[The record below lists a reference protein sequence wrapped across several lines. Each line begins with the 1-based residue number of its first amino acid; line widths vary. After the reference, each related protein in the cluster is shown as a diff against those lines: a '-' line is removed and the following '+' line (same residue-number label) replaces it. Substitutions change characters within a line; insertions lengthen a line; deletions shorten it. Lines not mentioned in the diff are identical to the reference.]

1 MKTIVGLFDHFS
13 EAEATVRE
21 LERAG
26 YDRNDI
32 SMVANES
39 ARAYGR
45 TTTAGGDTG
54 TAEGAGTGAVI
65 GGVAGGAAGLI
76 ASLAGLAIPG
86 IGPILAAGP
95 LVAALTG
102 AGVGAVAGGL
112 IGALTTAGVPEEHAR
127 YYEEGVRR
135 GGTLVTVSA
144 SDADAD
150 EVMDIMNRHNPVD
163 IEDRASQ
170 WGGTG
175 AGAARTTVGSSDRAM
190 SGTAQT
196 GEWRDTGY
204 AGSTGSSGITARP
217 TAGTGQTTAASS
229 GSFASATSSAG
240 ASAAAGA
247 AETQNLHDEK
257 SIPVVEEELK
267 VGKRE
272 VERGGIRVYSRMEEK
287 PVAEQ
292 VTLRE
297 ERVNVE
303 RRPVDR
309 PATAGDFNQ
318 AFKEGTIE
326 VTERVEQPVVQKEA
340 RVVEEVVV
348 GKDAT
353 ERTETVRDTIKKT
366 DVQVEQVGAAAGAG
380 NFDRFES
387 EYRSNFQQSF
397 PGGEYTYDQVKPV
410 YRYGHS
416 LADEYKGKDWN
427 TVEND
432 ARRRWE
438 ERNPGTWDKFKNAA
452 RYAWDRA
459 RDKVS

>member
-1 MKTIVGLFDHFS
+1 VGGI
-13 EAEATVRE
+13 
-21 LERAG
+21 AG
-26 YDRNDI
+26 
-32 SMVANES
+32 VL
-39 ARAYGR
+39 
-45 TTTAGGDTG
+45 
-54 TAEGAGTGAVI
+54 I
-65 GGVAGGAAGLI
+65 GVGVML
-76 ASLAGLAIPG
+76 IPG
-86 IGPILAAGP
+86 VGPILAAGP
-95 LVAALTG
+95 LVATLTG

-150 EVMDIMNRHNPVD
+150 EVMEIMNRHNPVD

-170 WGGTG
+170 WGSGATAATAG
-175 AGAARTTVGSSDRAM
+175 ASSRAPAGAAGS
-190 SGTAQT
+190 

-204 AGSTGSSGITARP
+204 PGTTGSSGITARP
-217 TAGTGQTTAASS
+217 AAGTTQSQTTAAP
-229 GSFASATSSAG
+229 ARATAAASSAQ
-240 ASAAAGA
+240 
-247 AETQNLHDEK
+247 TQNLQGEQA
-257 SIPVVEEELK
+257 IPVVEEELR

-287 PVAEQ
+287 PVEEK
-292 VTLRE
+292 VNLRE
-297 ERVNVE
+297 ETVRVE
-303 RRPVDR
+303 RHAVDR
-309 PATAGDFNQ
+309 PATSGDFKD

-326 VTERVEQPVVQKEA
+326 VTEHVEQPVVQKQA

-348 GKDAT
+348 GKEAT
-353 ERTETVRDTIKKT
+353 ERTETVRDTVRKT
-366 DVQVEQVGAAAGAG
+366 DVQVDRLGAGAATGATAGAG
-380 NFDRFES
+380 DFDRYES

-416 LADEYKGKDWN
+416 LADENKGKDWN
-427 TVEND
+427 AVETD

-438 ERNPGTWDKFKNAA
+438 ERNPGTWDKFRNAA

-459 RDKVS
+459 RDKIS

>member
-26 YDRNDI
+26 YDRSDI

-39 ARAYGR
+39 ARTSSH
-45 TTTAGGDTG
+45 TTTSSDTDSG
-54 TAEGAGTGAVI
+54 AAEGAGTGAVI

-150 EVMDIMNRHNPVD
+150 EVMEIMNRHNPVD

-170 WGGTG
+170 WTGSTAATG
-175 AGAARTTVGSSDRAM
+175 AGAAGSAM
-190 SGTAQT
+190 AGSASG

-217 TAGTGQTTAASS
+217 TTEAATSTTAS
-229 GSFASATSSAG
+229 TSSAA
-240 ASAAAGA
+240 ASGG
-247 AETQNLHDEK
+247 TSNLQGEQA
-257 SIPVVEEELK
+257 IPVVEEELR

-272 VERGGIRVYSRMEEK
+272 VERGGIRVYTRMEEK
-287 PVAEQ
+287 PVEEQ
-292 VTLRE
+292 VSLRE
-297 ERVNVE
+297 ERVQVD

-309 PATAGDFNQ
+309 PATAGDVDK
-318 AFKEGTIE
+318 AFQEGTIE
-326 VTERVEQPVVQKEA
+326 VTERVEQPVVQKQA

-348 GKDAT
+348 GKEAT
-353 ERTETVRDTIKKT
+353 ERTETVRDTVRKT
-366 DVQVEQVGAAAGAG
+366 DVQVEQVGAGSASGSTD
-380 NFDRFES
+380 FDRYES
-387 EYRSNFQQSF
+387 DYRSNFQQSF

-410 YRYGHS
+410 YRYGHT
-416 LADEYKGKDWN
+416 LAGEYQGKDWN
-427 TVEND
+427 TVESD

-452 RYAWDRA
+452 RYAWDKA

>member
-1 MKTIVGLFDHFS
+1 MKTIVGLFDNFS
-13 EAEATVRE
+13 EAEAVVRY

-26 YDRNDI
+26 YDRTDMSI
-32 SMVANES
+32 VANEV
-39 ARAYGR
+39 ARGSTR
-45 TTTAGGDTG
+45 TTTAAGADNA
-54 TAEGAGTGAVI
+54 AEGAGTGAII
-65 GGVAGGAAGLI
+65 GGVTGGMAGLI

-86 IGPILAAGP
+86 IGPVIAAGP

-112 IGALTTAGVPEEHAR
+112 IGALTSAGVPEEHAR

-150 EVMDIMNRHNPVD
+150 EVMEIMNRHNPID
-163 IEDRASQ
+163 IEDRAAEWRQ
-170 WGGTG
+170 TGFTG
-175 AGAARTTVGSSDRAM
+175 AAATRPAAAATS
-190 SGTAQT
+190 

-204 AGSTGSSGITARP
+204 PGAPGSSGITAKP
-217 TAGTGQTTAASS
+217 V
-229 GSFASATSSAG
+229 ASATAPEG
-240 ASAAAGA
+240 ASTAAAARNEKLEG
-247 AETQNLHDEK
+247 QK
-257 SIPVVEEELK
+257 SIPVVEEELR

-272 VERGGIRVYSRMEEK
+272 VDRGGIRVYSRVEEQPVEEK
-287 PVAEQ
+287 VN
-292 VTLRE
+292 LRE
-297 ERVNVE
+297 ERVHVE

-326 VTERVEQPVVQKEA
+326 VTERVEQPVVRKEA

-353 ERTETVRDTIKKT
+353 ERTETVRDTVKRT
-366 DVQVEQVGAAAGAG
+366 DVNVEPVGAQASGGAEFERYDADFRQ
-380 NFDRFES
+380 NFR
-387 EYRSNFQQSF
+387 QSF
-397 PGGEYTYDQVKPV
+397 PGGEYTYEQVKPV
-410 YRYGHS
+410 YRYGQS
-416 LADEYKGKDWN
+416 LAGEHRGADWN
-427 TVEND
+427 SVEGD

>member
-1 MKTIVGLFDHFS
+1 MKTIVGLFDNFS
-13 EAEATVRE
+13 EAEAVVRD

-32 SMVANES
+32 SLVANETSRGS
-39 ARAYGR
+39 AR
-45 TTTAGGDTG
+45 TTTTTTRSGDGGA
-54 TAEGAGTGAVI
+54 AEGAGTGAVI
-65 GGVAGGAAGLI
+65 GGVTGGVAGLI

-86 IGPILAAGP
+86 IGPVLAAGP

-112 IGALTTAGVPEEHAR
+112 IGALPSAGVPEEHAR

-135 GGTLVTVSA
+135 GGTLVTVAA

-163 IEDRASQ
+163 IEERASQ
-170 WGGTG
+170 WRET
-175 AGAARTTVGSSDRAM
+175 
-190 SGTAQT
+190 GTA
-196 GEWRDTGY
+196 
-204 AGSTGSSGITARP
+204 A
-217 TAGTGQTTAASS
+217 TAGTPATATT
-229 GSFASATSSAG
+229 G
-240 ASAAAGA
+240 AAAAMTTRA
-247 AETQNLHDEK
+247 AATPAQTRNVEGQEA
-257 SIPVVEEELK
+257 IPVVEEELR

-272 VERGGIRVYSRMEEK
+272 VERGGIRVYSRMEER
-287 PVAEQ
+287 PVEEQ
-292 VTLRE
+292 VSLRE
-297 ERVNVE
+297 EHVRVE
-303 RRPVDR
+303 RRSVDR
-309 PATAGDFNQ
+309 PATAGDFDQ

-326 VTERVEQPVVQKEA
+326 VTERVEQPVVQKQA

-348 GKDAT
+348 GKEAT
-353 ERTETVRDTIKKT
+353 ERTETVRDTVRHT
-366 DVQVEQVGAAAGAG
+366 DVQVEQVGAEATGSSG
-380 NFDRFES
+380 FEAY
-387 EYRSNFQQSF
+387 ETDYRTNFQQSF

-410 YRYGHS
+410 YRYGHT
-416 LADEYKGKDWN
+416 LASEHRGADWN
-427 TVEND
+427 TVEGD

>member
-13 EAEATVRE
+13 EAEATVRD

-26 YDRNDI
+26 YDRDDI
-32 SMVANES
+32 SVVANES
-39 ARAYGR
+39 ARTSSR
-45 TTTAGGDTG
+45 TTTTSGDDTSA
-54 TAEGAGTGAVI
+54 AEGAGTGAVI

-86 IGPILAAGP
+86 IGPIIAAGP
-95 LVAALTG
+95 LVATLTG

-163 IEDRASQ
+163 IEDRASE
-170 WGGTG
+170 WKSGT
-175 AGAARTTVGSSDRAM
+175 AAAAGSSGR
-190 SGTAQT
+190 STGSAQT

-217 TAGTGQTTAASS
+217 GSESS
-229 GSFASATSSAG
+229 QATSSG
-240 ASAAAGA
+240 ASASAGA
-247 AETQNLHDEK
+247 AQTQNLEGQR

-287 PVAEQ
+287 PVEEQ
-292 VTLRE
+292 VKLRE
-297 ERVNVE
+297 EHVNVE

-309 PATAGDFNQ
+309 PATAGDVNR
-318 AFKEGTIE
+318 AFQEGTIE
-326 VTERVEQPVVQKEA
+326 VTERVEQPVVEKQA

-348 GKDAT
+348 GKEAT
-353 ERTETVRDTIKKT
+353 ERTETVRDTLKKT
-366 DVQVEQVGAAAGAG
+366 DVQVEQVGAGSG
-380 NFDRFES
+380 DFDRFES
-387 EYRSNFQQSF
+387 DYRSNFQQSF

-410 YRYGHS
+410 YRYGYS

-427 TVEND
+427 SVETD

-459 RDKVS
+459 RDKVSS